1 MSKVTHG
8 GRRPGAGRK
17 KKPLAEKLLEGNPGS
32 RRLKVLDSSD
42 VSSLEGAEMPA
53 PKSYMKQKQKN
64 GKDTHAVEV
73 FKSTWKWLEERKC
86 LSLVPEPVIEQ
97 YAMSVAR
104 WIQCEEALSEFG
116 FLAKHPTTG
125 NPIQSPFVSM
135 QQTFIK
141 QANIVWNQIYQVVVE
156 NSAVDVSGNTPQDD
170 AMERLLNAR
179 RGN

>member
-1 MSKVTHG
+1 M
-8 GRRPGAGRK
+8 P
-17 KKPLAEKLLEGNPGS
+17 KPKT
-32 RRLKVLDSSD
+32 
-42 VSSLEGAEMPA
+42 
-53 PKSYMKQKQKN
+53 YMKQKQKN
-64 GKDTHAVEV
+64 GKDTYALEV
-73 FKSTWKWLEERKC
+73 YRNTWEWLQERKC

-135 QQTFIK
+135 LQAFMK
-141 QANIVWNQIYQVVVE
+141 QANSIWSQIYQVVVE
-156 NSAVDVSGNTPQDD
+156 NCSVDITGSTPQDD

>member
-1 MSKVTHG
+1 MLDTSDV
-8 GRRPGAGRK
+8 PN
-17 KKPLAEKLLEGNPGS
+17 LEGS
-32 RRLKVLDSSD
+32 
-42 VSSLEGAEMPA
+42 EMPE

-64 GKDTHAVEV
+64 GKDTHALEV
-73 FKSTWKWLEERKC
+73 FKSTWLWLQERKC
-86 LSLVPEPVIEQ
+86 LSLVPESVIEQ

-135 QQTFIK
+135 LQTFMK
-141 QANIVWNQIYQVVVE
+141 QANLVWNQIYQVVVE
-156 NSAVDVSGNTPQDD
+156 NSAVDVSGSTPQDD

-179 RGN
+179 RKGGS